1 MWHVCAFVEG
11 RGNVQYSAGAGSIT
25 LCQEAQRELHCNRK
39 KDDIS
44 YSQTPTVD
52 LWLVTTLRL
61 SCSQTDLILSLHSR
75 IVRIEGGLHIV
86 TDILHAGS
94 LLTTSIGLAEAKVQ
108 GRPGLTAIP

>member
-1 MWHVCAFVEG
+1 MYSTVQGLVLLPCVRKHK
-11 RGNVQYSAGAGSIT
+11 GNCIVT
-25 LCQEAQRELHCNRK
+25 EK